1 MNHLYTF
8 AIQLIDRYN
17 GLEWRPAFWGL
28 GWRCCQWWSL
38 DYNTDR
44 TPSHADI
51 LRQWLLIQIAV
62 IPMQH
67 AAFWFNQLKWLFF
80 HNSDKITYNRFRI
93 QTSFHWLGSM
103 KGYSCRHV
111 LGFFY
116 EWGDNVIKSDFDQSP
131 ARRTCLVFL
140 LLCKRKVSCTWSTR
154 RFIFQRYNV
163 PKKIFVCRTPGHTR
177 IHYHQQNNSVIMWT
191 HFPLITPDK
200 IIYHRLVGSGL
211 FVYTKLSNRRSQEFN
226 ILEFWMPTVLVT
238 EVIIGIRSSTVYM

>member
-1 MNHLYTF
+1 MTKIQVRHFSNELVSIESSLRFFQILKLFHGMNHLYTF

-17 GLEWRPAFWGL
+17 GLQWRPAFWGL

-80 HNSDKITYNRFRI
+80 HNSGRITTNRFRI

-103 KGYSCRHV
+103 KGYSFRYV
-111 LGFFY
+111 LGFY
-116 EWGDNVIKSDFDQSP
+116 EW
-131 ARRTCLVFL
+131 RR
-140 LLCKRKVSCTWSTR
+140 
-154 RFIFQRYNV
+154 
-163 PKKIFVCRTPGHTR
+163 
-177 IHYHQQNNSVIMWT
+177 
-191 HFPLITPDK
+191 
-200 IIYHRLVGSGL
+200 
-211 FVYTKLSNRRSQEFN
+211 
-226 ILEFWMPTVLVT
+226 
-238 EVIIGIRSSTVYM
+238 